1 MHSFRSA
8 LRRAQRSPPAYW
20 RSRQPYRLRPAP
32 SRACSPA
39 RPAFEDLDA
48 RTGRVTPTAA
58 QTSEVASL
66 GARAVW
72 NRYGTPASLIAGDGF
87 LTGASAGSPADVA
100 RSFVRDHRELF
111 RLSAADVD
119 ALDLV
124 NDAKL
129 AGSGGHAVLFRQ
141 RFGSLPAGHGGMIT
155 VGVSGGRVAYV
166 SSSAAG
172 SQAAPAAA
180 DAQPRRGLAARG
192 RQRRRPRR
200 RHRRD
205 RRADPRRLDGV
216 RCQGPRHADRPGQ
229 QAGRSALGLV
239 AFPTFTQGV
248 RPAFETIVL
257 DADGGD
263 VRAYRSFV
271 DARTGEVLFRS
282 NEVKQ
287 AADGE
292 NGTGTFTGSTADGA
306 NGCGNPHPVAVTGA
320 YSIGAF
326 ATANLPSDD
335 IVLRLIGPGGSAVA
349 SSDTATARRRST
361 TRTTERRSPT
371 GRTRSSSASS
381 TIRRSRPAATRSATP
396 AATSINTA
404 AGTPACRQH
413 PRGSTPQRPAG
424 DNRVAAASCSRRL
437 RLGLNNTASRG
448 PWDMEP
454 ADRRA
459 DVHHSGQQRPHRGGG
474 DVTAHPRPVRLHAD
488 VAHPCVRVPFEN
500 QWAQTKCDPTPLAVP
515 GSGADVSAAVTN
527 LFAGHNR
534 IHDYSY
540 FLGFTETNYNTQR
553 QQLRQHAPGPYPSGG
568 ATRRSATCRPAR

>member
-8 LRRAQRSPPAYW
+8 LRRSAAVSAGVLALAAAVPA
-20 RSRQPYRLRPAP
+20 SAGAVASLLPGQAGLR
-32 SRACSPA
+32 
-39 RPAFEDLDA
+39 DLDA

-58 QTSEVASL
+58 QTSAVSSL
-66 GARAVW
+66 GARVVW

-87 LTGASAGSPADVA
+87 LTGASAGSAVDVA
-100 RSFVRDHRELF
+100 RSFVRDHRDLF
-111 RLSAADVD
+111 RLSAADAD

-129 AGSGGHAVLFRQ
+129 AGSGGHAVLLRQ

-180 DAQPRRGLAARG
+180 TLGPVEAWLRAAGNAGVRAAATDVTGTRTRDGWTEFGVKGLATPAVPGTKR
-192 RQRRRPRR
+192 RVDQRSR
-200 RHRRD
+200 
-205 RRADPRRLDGV
+205 
-216 RCQGPRHADRPGQ
+216 
-229 QAGRSALGLV
+229 LV

-271 DARTGEVLFRS
+271 DARTGEVLFRA

-326 ATANLPSDD
+326 ATANLPADD

-349 SSDTATARRRST
+349 SSDTAT
-361 TRTTERRSPT
+361 SPEAVNYAGNGAKIADGT
-371 GRTRSSSASS
+371 YQIVVCKFDDPTVPASGDAFDYS
-381 TIRRSRPAATRSATP
+381 GGYAV
-396 AATSINTA
+396 NTV
-404 AGTPACRQH
+404 AGTPSVAGNPAWQYFRNA
-413 PRGSTPQRPAG
+413 PAG
-424 DNRVAAASCSRRL
+424 DNRVTGCFLLAAGCD
-437 RLGLNNTASRG
+437 LGLNNTASRG
-448 PWDMEP
+448 PWDVEP
-454 ADRRA
+454 AAGVPTFTTQGNNARTAEARMSPLTPGPFGFMPTSPTRA
-459 DVHHSGQQRPHRGGG
+459 Y
-474 DVTAHPRPVRLHAD
+474 AY
-488 VAHPCVRVPFEN
+488 PFEN

-515 GSGADVSAAVTN
+515 GSGADVSAAITN
-527 LFAGHNR
+527 LFAGHNTF
-534 IHDYSY
+534 HDFSY
-540 FLGFTETNYNTQR
+540 HLGFTELNYNM
-553 QQLRQHAPGPYPSGG
+553 QQSNFGVGL
-568 ATRRSATCRPAR
+568 ATAIPRSATCRRAR